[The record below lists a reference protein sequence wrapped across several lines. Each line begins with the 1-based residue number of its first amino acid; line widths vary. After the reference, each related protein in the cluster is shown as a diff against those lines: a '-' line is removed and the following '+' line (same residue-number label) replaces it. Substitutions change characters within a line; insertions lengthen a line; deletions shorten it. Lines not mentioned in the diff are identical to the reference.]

1 MEFYWQNFKNSKG
14 RCDKGDR
21 VGVLMMI
28 SNSLPPPKKK
38 KKSYKR
44 NTQLTGLLQIVTI
57 NTVI

>member
-14 RCDKGDR
+14 RCEKGDR

-38 KKSYKR
+38 KK
-44 NTQLTGLLQIVTI
+44 
-57 NTVI
+57 VIKEILN